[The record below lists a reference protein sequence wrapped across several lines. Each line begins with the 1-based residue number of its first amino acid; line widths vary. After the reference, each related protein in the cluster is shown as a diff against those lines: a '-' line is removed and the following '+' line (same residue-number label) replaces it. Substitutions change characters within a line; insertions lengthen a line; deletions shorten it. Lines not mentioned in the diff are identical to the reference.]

1 MRPGVGMAHGAS
13 GRGRRGQGG
22 ITLIELLAAMS
33 IAAVV
38 SAMVIASWIAL
49 SDSYGTTVRRGKA
62 GDWARLGLSRMVREI
77 RDAEQ
82 PPASIAEVAITR
94 ARPYYIVLYTTFNKP
109 GNTAASLPPRLVMYR
124 LYSTGELYRF
134 HDADGDG
141 SIAGVNITVESWPT
155 VTFSLA
161 ERTTGEGAQ
170 LMTQNV
176 VNASVPSTASP
187 TALFTYL
194 SYASDGTLTRAS
206 DVRGTTARGQ
216 IRAVELNLLVDLNP
230 GKSPVYTH
238 LRSTAQLRNAR

>member
-1 MRPGVGMAHGAS
+1 MRPGGDMANGE
-13 GRGRRGQGG
+13 GGCGRRGQRG

-33 IAAVV
+33 VAAII

-49 SDSYGTTVRRGKA
+49 SDSYGNTVRRGKA

-82 PPASIAEVAITR
+82 PPASIAEVAIAR

-124 LYSTGELYRF
+124 LYSNGELYRF
-134 HDADGDG
+134 HDADGNG
-141 SIAGVNITVESWPT
+141 SFTGVNISVGSWPT
-155 VTFSLA
+155 VTFTLA

-170 LMTQNV
+170 LMAQNL

-187 TALFTYL
+187 TALFTYV
-194 SYASDGTLTRAS
+194 SYNSDGTLAR
-206 DVRGTTARGQ
+206 DIDLRGTANRGQ
-216 IRAVELNLLVDLNP
+216 IRAVEINLLVDLNP